1 MIKSIFNGVAEFYFL
16 FNEQATFIIC
26 LVVAFVAFA
35 VTLAFSIFL
44 RGYGVKRKIYFLYF
58 LSGVCFFDFGVEIA
72 RSGKLGY
79 TLALIGVSVCL
90 LSIIF
95 SVRERQVVSEEQRE
109 LVRFIDQKINEKSQD
124 KKVVNGELKTK
135 LKVEENYKNCLK
147 NSSLGEDKFNF
158 SLCLKLIFFCTFFT
172 VNFLQYSLSNNFSHF
187 AFF

>member
-26 LVVAFVAFA
+26 LIVAFVAFA
-35 VTLAFSIFL
+35 VTLTFSIFL
-44 RGYGVKRKIYFLYF
+44 RGYGAKRKIYFLYF

-124 KKVVNGELKTK
+124 KK
-135 LKVEENYKNCLK
+135 
-147 NSSLGEDKFNF
+147 
-158 SLCLKLIFFCTFFT
+158 
-172 VNFLQYSLSNNFSHF
+172 
-187 AFF
+187 